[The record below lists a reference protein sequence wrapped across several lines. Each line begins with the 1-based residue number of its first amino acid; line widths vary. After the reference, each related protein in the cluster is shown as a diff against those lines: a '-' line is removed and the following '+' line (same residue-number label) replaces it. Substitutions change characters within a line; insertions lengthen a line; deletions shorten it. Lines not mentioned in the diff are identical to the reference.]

1 MEQFTEVNK
10 TMVEQAPI
18 VLALK
23 ENGHE
28 GSRIPIERPRK
39 VKATRRRKAAAIKA
53 RLSGTHKKMMQEL
66 ADSRLVSLSTV
77 VRWAIIEYLE
87 RNCPGGN

>member
-1 MEQFTEVNK
+1 MKQSIEANK
-10 TMVEQAPI
+10 TVGEQTPI

-39 VKATRRRKAAAIKA
+39 VKAARRRKAASIKA

-66 ADSRLVSLSTV
+66 ADSRLVNLSTV

-87 RNCPGGN
+87 RNCSGGN